1 VVTMHD
7 VARAAGV
14 SQAAVS
20 YAFNRPDRLSN
31 ARREHILKIAT
42 EIGYAGPDPA
52 GRSLRTGQAG
62 ALGLMIT
69 DSLRDAFD
77 DPATALL
84 LRGISEVGEL
94 AEVALTL
101 LPFPLESQKIAQGSG
116 VLLRGAVDGFLAY
129 ALPEGHP
136 GMERVL
142 SRGLPVVLVDGVP
155 DTGLPRVGIP
165 DRQAARELAAQVLAH
180 GHRRVGVLVDRL
192 VPDGR
197 AGVASAARIIE
208 ARDRVMSERL
218 IGYGAAFDDHGDRDW
233 STVTIVEAGGVDHG
247 VSLRAAETLLDAAAV
262 TAVIA
267 GTDVLALAT
276 IEVARGR
283 GLAVP
288 DDLSVVGFDD
298 IPAAE
303 AAGLTTV
310 RQPLVDKGRQAARLL
325 LEIIDGGPAREILLP
340 VEYVRR
346 ASLARPPRP

>member
-42 EIGYAGPDPA
+42 AIGYAGPDPA

-142 SRGLPVVLVDGVP
+142 SRKLPVVLVDGTP

-165 DRQAARELAAQVLAH
+165 DRNAARQLATQVLAH

-192 VPDGR
+192 IPDGR
-197 AGVASAARIIE
+197 AGVASAARIIG

-218 IGYGAAFDDHGDRDW
+218 IGYAAAFEDHGDLDW
-233 STVTIVEAGGVDHG
+233 SSATVVEAGGVDHA
-247 VSLRAAETLLDAAAV
+247 VSLRAAETLLEAAAV

-276 IEVARGR
+276 IEVAQRR
-283 GLAVP
+283 GLTVP

-325 LEIIDGGPAREILLP
+325 LEIIDGGPSREILLP

-346 ASLARPPRP
+346 ASLARPSVS

>member
-1 VVTMHD
+1 MVTMHD

-20 YAFNRPDRLSN
+20 YAFSRPDRLSN

-84 LRGISEVGEL
+84 LKGISEVGEL

-101 LPFPLESQKIAQGSG
+101 LPFPLESQQIAQGSG

-136 GMERVL
+136 GMQRVL
-142 SRGLPVVLVDGVP
+142 SRKLPVVLVDGPP

-165 DRQAARELAAQVLAH
+165 DRKAARELAAQVLAH
-180 GHRRVGVLVDRL
+180 GHRRIGVLVDRL

-197 AGVASAARIIE
+197 AGLVSAARIAS

-218 IGYGAAFDDHGDRDW
+218 IGYAAAFDDHDGLDW
-233 STVTIVEAGGVDHG
+233 STTTIVEAGGVDHK
-247 VSLRAAETLLDAAAV
+247 VSTRAAEVLLDAAPV

-267 GTDVLALAT
+267 GSDVLALAT
-276 IEVARGR
+276 IEVARAR

-288 DDLSVVGFDD
+288 ADLSVVGFDD
-298 IPAAE
+298 IPSAE
-303 AAGLTTV
+303 GAELTTI

-325 LEIIDGGPAREILLP
+325 LEIIDGGPGREILLP

-346 ASLARPPRP
+346 ASLAPPRAP

>member
-1 VVTMHD
+1 MHD

-20 YAFNRPDRLSN
+20 YAFNRPDRLSA
-31 ARREHILKIAT
+31 ARREHILKTAT

-84 LRGISEVGEL
+84 LKGISEVGEL

-101 LPFPLESQKIAQGSG
+101 LPFPLESERVAQGSG

-136 GMERVL
+136 GMRTVL
-142 SRGLPVVLVDGVP
+142 SRGLPVVLVDGAP
-155 DTGLPRVGIP
+155 DTGLPRIGIP
-165 DRQAARELAAQVLAH
+165 DRGAARELAAQVLDH
-180 GHRRVGVLVDRL
+180 GHRRIGILVDRL
-192 VPDGR
+192 HPDGR
-197 AGVASAARIIE
+197 AGLVDEARAAS

-218 IGYGAAFDDHGDRDW
+218 LGYAAAFDHHDGVRW
-233 STVTIVEAGGVDHG
+233 SDAVIVEAGGVDHA
-247 VSLRAAETLLDAAAV
+247 VSARAARTLLDSAPV

-267 GTDVLALAT
+267 ATDVLALAT
-276 IEVARGR
+276 LEVARAR

-288 DDLSVVGFDD
+288 ADVSVVGFDD
-298 IPAAE
+298 IPSAE

-310 RQPLVDKGRQAARLL
+310 RQPLVEKGRQAARLL
-325 LEIIDGGPAREILLP
+325 LEIIDGRPGREVLLP
-340 VEYVRR
+340 TEYVRR
-346 ASLARPPRP
+346 TTLAPPRGD